1 MRSSIAT
8 IFTSAAL
15 GAGLAAAT
23 PAFAQDAG
31 IPPAPTVM
39 KTCASAGGALVP
51 CAAHPGAAYGV
62 PVSGSAS
69 ASNPGLLGGLGAGL
83 GAIVTA
89 PLTIVAGTTEPLMTG
104 RSVAVTGSVPSSAAI
119 PPAPTEVKSC
129 AEPGGALVPCIA
141 HPGAAYGTPTA
152 SYDSN
157 GGFLGG
163 IGQGIGAIVT
173 APVTIA
179 SSVLPK

>member
-1 MRSSIAT
+1 MKSSIAMS
-8 IFTSAAL
+8 FASAAL
-15 GAGLAAAT
+15 VAGLAAIT
-23 PAFAQDAG
+23 PASAQDAG
-31 IPPAPTVM
+31 VPPAPTVI
-39 KTCASAGGALVP
+39 KTCASAGGALIP
-51 CAAHPGAAYGV
+51 CAAHPGSAYGV
-62 PVSGSAS
+62 PYSGSEQT
-69 ASNPGLLGGLGAGL
+69 SNGGLIGGLGAGI

-89 PLTIVAGTTEPLMTG
+89 PLTIVAGTTQPMMTG
-104 RSVAVTGSVPSSAAI
+104 RSVAVSGSLPSPSV
-119 PPAPTEVKSC
+119 PPAPIEVKSC

-163 IGQGIGAIVT
+163 IGQGVGAIVM